1 VQVLAGYNAS
11 VFAYGQTA
19 SGKTHTIFGD
29 HAASQG
35 ILAHAM
41 NHIFA
46 AASSPNHA
54 SGNGDALTVSISVVQ
69 IYNEQISDLL
79 WEPPPGTK
87 RNGVPHMCCY
97 EHCFLVASACRRALL
112 SLSIHAC
119 VPCVALQY
127 SFCGS
132 NLLFTNSNGAPLVER
147 WGRQAARGVC
157 EGGKARGGAHSCCGN
172 GAARRCRGD
181 AHGCRDG
188 NES

>member
-1 VQVLAGYNAS
+1 MCLIGGVNTLRKMLQLVHHRHSFDSCGLILQERACFALSLNCALFLSSFLRVGVQVLAGYNAS

-46 AASSPNHA
+46 AASSSSNQGSASSPSPNQN
-54 SGNGDALTVSISVVQ
+54 SSDALTVSISVVQ

-87 RNGVPHMCCY
+87 RNGAVFCNCYILIVRFVFSSDCC
-97 EHCFLVASACRRALL
+97 L
-112 SLSIHAC
+112 
-119 VPCVALQY
+119 
-127 SFCGS
+127 
-132 NLLFTNSNGAPLVER
+132 
-147 WGRQAARGVC
+147 
-157 EGGKARGGAHSCCGN
+157 
-172 GAARRCRGD
+172 
-181 AHGCRDG
+181 
-188 NES
+188 

>member
-1 VQVLAGYNAS
+1 MQVVAGYNAS

-46 AASSPNHA
+46 ATSSSNQGSASSSSSSPPPNQN
-54 SGNGDALTVSISVVQ
+54 SSDALTVSISVVQ

-87 RNGVPHMCCY
+87 RNGAVFCKCHLLCSYHFLSDCCLRV
-97 EHCFLVASACRRALL
+97 CSIFASESCLCI
-112 SLSIHAC
+112 S
-119 VPCVALQY
+119 VALK
-127 SFCGS
+127 SVSWPLLWF
-132 NLLFTNSNGAPLVER
+132 NLQR
-147 WGRQAARGVC
+147 WRPPC
-157 EGGKARGGAHSCCGN
+157 
-172 GAARRCRGD
+172 
-181 AHGCRDG
+181 
-188 NES
+188 